1 MSLVINIECFGS
13 DKRDIGTH
21 WIRVWVDQ
29 HASQYVLVKRQ
40 ITDALFSRDNF
51 CFQKFLNKT
60 PDGRFSESTFLQIIK
75 MLVTIVVLFALCWLP
90 LQTFLLL
97 YYFVPGFDSYRTDE
111 ERQVYA
117 LSYFACHWLASANSM
132 VNPFVYCFM
141 SDNFRV
147 SNLH

>member
-1 MSLVINIECFGS
+1 VG
-13 DKRDIGTH
+13 RHTG
-21 WIRVWVDQ
+21 R
-29 HASQYVLVKRQ
+29 YVLVKLQ
-40 ITDALFSRDNF
+40 NTDALFWSDSF
-51 CFQKFLNKT
+51 CLQKYLNKT
-60 PDGRFSESTFLQIIK
+60 PDGSFGESTFLQIIK
-75 MLVTIVVLFALCWLP
+75 MLVIIVVLFALCWLP

-111 ERQVYA
+111 ERKVYA